1 MTDHSMPSPAPATQG
16 RVGRATPGRDH
27 RTGPRWTA
35 VALLLVAVTAGL
47 IGGVIAGMAA
57 APTLAPAPALA
68 EPPLHP
74 TTIHLRKDFGQLD
87 TGKRGVKGEAILARC
102 ASCHAEH
109 AKAPYAKTTSDL
121 KEFHVGKAF
130 AHGQLVCGACHDLQ
144 DRERLHLADG
154 TPLALSEVQQLC
166 GQCHGM
172 QARDYAHGA
181 HGGMNG
187 YWDLRK
193 GPRTRNSCVDCHN
206 PHTPK
211 YPSYAPVQ
219 KPRDR
224 FLEPAAARH

>member
-1 MTDHSMPSPAPATQG
+1 LI
-16 RVGRATPGRDH
+16 
-27 RTGPRWTA
+27 
-35 VALLLVAVTAGL
+35 ALAMVAGL
-47 IGGVIAGMAA
+47 VGGVLAGQAA
-57 APTLAPAPALA
+57 APSLATPAPTAKA
-68 EPPLHP
+68 VQHP
-74 TTIHLRKDFGQLD
+74 TTIHIRKDFGKLD
-87 TGKRGVKGEAILARC
+87 TGKRGVKGEPILASC
-102 ASCHAEH
+102 ATCHAEH
-109 AKAPYAKTTSDL
+109 LKAPYAKTTADL

-130 AHGQLVCGACHDLQ
+130 AHGKLVCGACHDLQ

-154 TPLALSEVQQLC
+154 TPLALAEVQQLC
-166 GQCHGM
+166 GQCHGT
-172 QARDYAHGA
+172 QARDYAKGA

-224 FLEPAAARH
+224 FLEPAPAVH